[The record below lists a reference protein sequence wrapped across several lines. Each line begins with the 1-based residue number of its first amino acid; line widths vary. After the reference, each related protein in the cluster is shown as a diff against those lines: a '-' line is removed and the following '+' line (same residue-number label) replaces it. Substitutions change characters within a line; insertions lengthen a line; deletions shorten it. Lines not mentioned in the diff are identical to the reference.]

1 MDEPIRR
8 VDSRMERAV
17 DRARAGAAQRVD
29 RARAGAAQRVDRAT
43 EVVADKLAEVKPK
56 LRGWM
61 HAGSVPLVLAAFV
74 VLICLAP
81 NAATKA
87 ASAVYAASALLL
99 FTVSGIYHRGTWSP
113 RTWAF
118 LRRFDHANI
127 FVLIAGSYTPFAVL
141 FLHGAARM
149 TLLGVVWGA
158 AIAGMAFRV
167 LWTDAPRWLYVP
179 MYVVLGWAAVFFIP
193 DFVSGS
199 HRFAG
204 GIAIAVLVLVGTG
217 GVLYTLGGVVYGLK
231 RPDPWPRWFGFHEV
245 FHSFTIAAF
254 VCHYVAVSLAT
265 YDLR

>member
-1 MDEPIRR
+1 MDEVGPRLETRTDARTQVRADTRAETRGETR
-8 VDSRMERAV
+8 VERAV
-17 DRARAGAAQRVD
+17 
-29 RARAGAAQRVDRAT
+29 
-43 EVVADKLAEVKPK
+43 ELVADKLAEVKPR

-61 HAGSVPLVLAAFV
+61 HAGSVPLVLAAFI
-74 VLICLAP
+74 VLICLSPTAE
-81 NAATKA
+81 TRI
-87 ASAVYAASALLL
+87 ASAVYAGSALLL
-99 FTVSGIYHRGTWSP
+99 FTVSGVYHRGTWSP

-141 FLHGAARM
+141 FLHHGARA

-158 AIAGMAFRV
+158 ALAGMAFRV
-167 LWTDAPRWLYVP
+167 FWTDAPRWLYVP

-199 HRFAG
+199 HRFSG
-204 GIAIAVLVLVGTG
+204 GVAIAVLVLVATG

-245 FHSFTIAAF
+245 FHAFTVAAF

-265 YDLR
+265 YHLR